1 MRARWGVAIGA
12 AVALAAAG
20 ARAAGESP
28 CGLSGAVRSLTSSK
42 ACVTCHDGSEASPIS
57 LGRNS
62 HPVGID
68 YADAASRHP
77 GTYTSISQLPPEVA
91 LVGGK
96 VECTSCHD
104 GASRRPFKLAGGSDI
119 CLGCHRL

>member
-1 MRARWGVAIGA
+1 MRARWGA
-12 AVALAAAG
+12 AVGVAAALAAAG
-20 ARAAGESP
+20 ARATGESP
-28 CGLSGAVRSLTSSK
+28 CGLDEAVRSLTSSRS
-42 ACVTCHDGSEASPIS
+42 CITCHDGTAASPIS

-68 YADAASRHP
+68 YATAANGSP
-77 GTYTSISQLPPEVA
+77 GRYASISQLPPAVV

-104 GASRRPFKLAGGSDI
+104 GASRRRFKLAGGKDL
-119 CLGCHRL
+119 CLGCHLL

>member
-1 MRARWGVAIGA
+1 MG
-12 AVALAAAG
+12 
-20 ARAAGESP
+20 
-28 CGLSGAVRSLTSSK
+28 
-42 ACVTCHDGSEASPIS
+42 ASPIS

-68 YADAASRHP
+68 YAAAASSDPERFA
-77 GTYTSISQLPPEVA
+77 SISQLPPEVA
-91 LVGGK
+91 LVDGK

-104 GASRRPFKLAGGSDI
+104 GASSRRFKLAGGKEL

>member
-1 MRARWGVAIGA
+1 MRARWGAAIGVA
-12 AVALAAAG
+12 AALAAAG
-20 ARAAGESP
+20 ARATGESP

-42 ACVTCHDGSEASPIS
+42 GCVTCHDGTGASPIS

-68 YADAASRHP
+68 YAAAASSDP
-77 GTYTSISQLPPEVA
+77 GKYASISQLPPEVA

-96 VECTSCHD
+96 VECTTCHD
-104 GASRRPFKLAGGSDI
+104 GASRRPFKLAGGTEL
-119 CLGCHRL
+119 CLACHRL